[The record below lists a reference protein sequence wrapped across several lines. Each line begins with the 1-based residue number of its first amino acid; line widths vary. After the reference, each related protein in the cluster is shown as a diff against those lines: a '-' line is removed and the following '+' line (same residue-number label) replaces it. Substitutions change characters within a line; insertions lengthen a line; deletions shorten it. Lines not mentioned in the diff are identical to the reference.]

1 MSTYS
6 PIFEDAETPI
16 GQLLDQVGTIGWRAK
31 SNEVGVIQ
39 AAHAID
45 GEMWAPQLTPYNE
58 WKPRG
63 NGRVPDGH
71 DGDLYKVGAL
81 NMGIS
86 VELRE

>member
-1 MSTYS
+1 MSVSPGHCGSKPLRQLFERMPMSTYS

-58 WKPRG
+58 
-63 NGRVPDGH
+63 
-71 DGDLYKVGAL
+71 
-81 NMGIS
+81 
-86 VELRE
+86 